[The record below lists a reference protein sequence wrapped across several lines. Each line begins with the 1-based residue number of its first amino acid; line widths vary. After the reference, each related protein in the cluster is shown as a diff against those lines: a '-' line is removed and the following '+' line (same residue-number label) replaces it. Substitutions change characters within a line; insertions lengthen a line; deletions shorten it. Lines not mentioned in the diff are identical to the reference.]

1 MVVIIIEVKI
11 FSSLLHYIPDSEWR
25 LDRYRWEVPEGATV
39 GQVLEMLS
47 LPEEEARV
55 VLINGRSAKKDSIL
69 QENDVLHV
77 FPPMCGG

>member
-1 MVVIIIEVKI
+1 VLVIIIEVKI
-11 FSSLLHYIPDSEWR
+11 FSSLLHYVPDSERR
-25 LDRYRWEVPEGATV
+25 LDRYRWDVPERATIEE
-39 GQVLEMLS
+39 VLAILN
-47 LPEEEARV
+47 LPENEARV